1 MKQRL
6 RLPKRCRPTAVAAI
20 SVVLAVSG
28 ARAQSSES
36 SSGAE
41 VIELSPFEVSADD
54 DSGYRAT
61 RTMSGTRLNTKL
73 EDLAASISV
82 VTKEQLLDTAAID
95 INDIFLYEG
104 NTEGTHQYT
113 DFQVLPGTGATGD
126 TIVDNTS
133 VSPTTANR
141 IRGMGTANLSIGGFE
156 RSNLVPIDTYN
167 IDRVEISRGP
177 NSNIFGL
184 GGAAG
189 TVNLVTGSAN
199 LSRTSARAS
208 FRGDDRGGW
217 RVEGDYNMP
226 MIEDVLAMR
235 VTAMYED
242 KGFTREPAY
251 SKTVRQNIGLS
262 FKPWTKTLL
271 RVSYE
276 NFDNRSS
283 TPNAITP
290 TDLVTPWIEAGT
302 PTWNPLTRTLT
313 RADGTV
319 LASGVTWNNRASQLL
334 LPGYGVDM
342 YNDAF
347 ANRVNQFI
355 DAGEMSLYT
364 IGRMVGVPSG
374 TGAAGP
380 ITAQTQTGYYLA
392 SGQEFDAAR
401 RVLWRPLGVTDR
413 GIYDYENINF
423 SAPNFETNDAWDVR
437 GTLEQEIL
445 RTETHQLSAQAAYYK
460 QKVDKNTRNFIAGPG
475 GIPPNLMIDINETL
489 LDGSPNPF
497 FLRPFM
503 AGSEPQKRWILDDN
517 ETMRGQL
524 AYVFDPQNKPA
535 WLQWFGRQSVLGY
548 GEKRERISG
557 TLGFRDYVTS
567 AHDWLPEY
575 NTNGTIR
582 NKVSTGYR
590 QTVRYYMGDANG
602 YDIDYAP
609 QRIAETAGWQDLYWY
624 NARQG
629 AWVTEPVFF
638 EELHDSGRMK
648 SESRYTFGYV
658 WQGSFWNDRI
668 IPTYGWRNDR
678 LTEFEGPSRTWD
690 EFGYPYLPIMW
701 EFNDPDFDY
710 NKSYSEG
717 DTTTAGVVVKPTDWL
732 FLHYNQS
739 DSFRPAGIAYDVYR
753 NILPNPTGEG
763 KDYGF
768 TLVLLDRKLTLKYN
782 QYETLELNART
793 GGSSSTMTSRLQ
805 RIDFD
810 ISRSEGRLPDSGDRF
825 NLEAQAYR
833 WILAEN
839 RIVPGTVLEPAQAEA
854 YRDQAWSRFVAGL
867 DQEYRDWF
875 MDGPTRVFADTNRA
889 EGRGRELEIAYTP
902 NRYFTAKASI
912 TQTKAIDS
920 GVSEANTAWMAERLP
935 FWESVTIP
943 DDFVE
948 YNTATQQWEASPR
961 AGQSWWTTRD
971 PVSNTIPQEW
981 FLTNVDSP
989 MALINASAGQSK
1001 PQVREW
1007 KFNTT
1012 MRYNLAG
1019 LGTENFLKN
1028 MTVGASARW
1037 VDKGAVGYLA
1047 LEPELP
1053 SPDYVYYRYDA
1064 SKPVYDKAVTE
1075 FDFMVSYRFKLNE
1088 KVRGLVQLNVRN
1100 AFEDGGLRV
1109 VGVNPDGEARNFR
1122 IVDPRLF
1129 TLTTTFEL

>member
-1 MKQRL
+1 M
-6 RLPKRCRPTAVAAI
+6 
-20 SVVLAVSG
+20 LAVSG